1 MGAAVEVAAE
11 VIEPTDNLTVVF
23 TQAIIKDNITA
34 LDAYVEREIA
44 PYIGAQI
51 DPANEQQVKE
61 ARKCMADLNKL
72 KAPIEDE
79 RKRIKR
85 AYEAPL
91 KEFEARVRAITSKI
105 DSARSAIKEQVDEAD
120 ARFREIRRATLEEEY
135 VACVGKMADVIPF
148 GAILEDAW
156 LNRSTLEPKALSA
169 VAERAAEALKGYRAL
184 QAQALSHESEVMRHY
199 ANTLDL
205 TSALE
210 LEQSLNAKDK
220 ELEEFR
226 AAQEAANMAK
236 PAEPEPEPIP
246 EPEPGSEPAT
256 APDAPICRWALS
268 MEFEGTSEF
277 ATQVANTLKGMG
289 ITGATIK
296 CVGVVS

>member
-1 MGAAVEVAAE
+1 MEEPIEVAAE

-34 LDAYVEREIA
+34 LDAYVDREIA

-79 RKRIKR
+79 RKRIKK

-105 DSARSAIKEQVDEAD
+105 DSARQAIKEQVDEAD

-169 VAERAAEALKGYRAL
+169 VAERAAEALKGYKAL
-184 QAQALSHESEVMRHY
+184 QAQTLSHESEVMRHY

-236 PAEPEPEPIP
+236 PEPEPVPEQEPV
-246 EPEPGSEPAT
+246 SEPAT
-256 APDAPICRWALS
+256 DPDAPICRWALS

-277 ATQVANTLKGMG
+277 ATQVGHTLKGMG